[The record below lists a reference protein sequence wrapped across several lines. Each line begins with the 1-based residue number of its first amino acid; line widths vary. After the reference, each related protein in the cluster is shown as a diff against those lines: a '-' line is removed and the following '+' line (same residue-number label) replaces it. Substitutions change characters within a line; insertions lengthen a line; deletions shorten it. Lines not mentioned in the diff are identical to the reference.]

1 MQKGPSLQ
9 KQSLKHNCKLLDIF
23 YFDFNF
29 QKCVY
34 NLVIANSKKK
44 KKKTPSFLKAL
55 LTDSTLTVTQGKHYY
70 YSYLKGDIEAQRG

>member
-44 KKKTPSFLKAL
+44 NKTPSFLKAL

-70 YSYLKGDIEAQRG
+70 YSYLKGDIETQRG